1 MILSQGEPFGSTS
14 IYAQYRVFK
23 LAREHGVKVTLDGQ
37 GADEL
42 LAGYQGYPGKRIH
55 SLLDGG
61 NFFSAI
67 KFLGNWA
74 KWPDRSLALGTKL
87 AVAEYLDGPMYQTL
101 RTFAGGCTKPDW
113 LDVSQL
119 IECGVVIGFP
129 RVVPNNNPSGRRLM
143 AELAFSAT
151 RRGLPALLRHAD
163 RNSMRFS
170 VESRVPFLN
179 GPMAE
184 FLLSLPEEYLISK
197 SGETK
202 HVFRAAM
209 RGIVPDAILDRRDK
223 IGFSTPE
230 KDWLLHLALQAR
242 EWLKEDLGL
251 GFLRQDRIIS
261 EFDAII
267 AGTVPFS
274 WQAWRWINFS
284 RWYSRVFL
292 PLSMP

>member
-1 MILSQGEPFGSTS
+1 
-14 IYAQYRVFK
+14 
-23 LAREHGVKVTLDGQ
+23 
-37 GADEL
+37 
-42 LAGYQGYPGKRIH
+42 
-55 SLLDGG
+55 
-61 NFFSAI
+61 
-67 KFLGNWA
+67 
-74 KWPDRSLALGTKL
+74 
-87 AVAEYLDGPMYQTL
+87 
-101 RTFAGGCTKPDW
+101 
-113 LDVSQL
+113 
-119 IECGVVIGFP
+119 
-129 RVVPNNNPSGRRLM
+129 
-143 AELAFSAT
+143 
-151 RRGLPALLRHAD
+151 
-163 RNSMRFS
+163 MRFS